1 MPSQHV
7 QPLTTF
13 KGTLLLLSILL
24 LQSCLTQK
32 LEHLAPVEIYPDDTW
47 LQAQANKKALIIVAH
62 DDDAISSAGTISM
75 LTTRG
80 WEVHMLCFYH
90 DIPENI
96 NRNLQRQQDVQQAI
110 AVQGIRSITFH
121 TLNYRAHHTAYPT
134 LYAYVPESMR
144 DSIYQMDTLT
154 QLIQQFIEQHQPSVI
169 FTLDDVIGGYG
180 HPDHVVVSQIV
191 KEYALAHPQNI
202 KRVYQAV
209 FSPHQANTIMEDL
222 PVYQD
227 ALVNCACTGQ
237 PIPTTQINISAYG
250 AQKQAAM
257 QTYSTEQHNLQKFWP
272 KYDKMPA
279 EKYFSIFDR
288 EFFHVIETE

>member
-1 MPSQHV
+1 MH
-7 QPLTTF
+7 LTRNRFALFIVCSLECIFIT
-13 KGTLLLLSILL
+13 G
-24 LQSCLTQK
+24 CLTQK
-32 LEHLAPVEIYPDDTW
+32 LSELAPVEIYPDDNW
-47 LQAQANKKALIIVAH
+47 LLQQSRKQALIIVAH
-62 DDDAISSAGTISM
+62 DDDAISSAGTMSM
-75 LTTRG
+75 LAANG

-90 DIPENI
+90 DIPEN
-96 NRNLQRQQDVQQAI
+96 NSRNLQRQQDVQQAI
-110 AVQGIRSITFH
+110 AAQGIQSITFH

-154 QLIQQFIEQHQPSVI
+154 QLIQQYIEQYQPVVI
-169 FTLDDVIGGYG
+169 FTLDDNIGGYG
-180 HPDHVVVSQIV
+180 HPDHVVVSRIV
-191 KEYALAHPQNI
+191 KEYALTHPQYV

-209 FSPHQANTIMEDL
+209 FTPHQANSIMAEL

-227 ALVNCACTGQ
+227 ALLTCNCAGQ
-237 PIPTTQINISAYG
+237 PVPTTQINISAYG

-257 QTYSTEQHNLQKFWP
+257 LTYSTEQHNLQKFWP
-272 KYDKMPA
+272 KYDKMPP